1 MLQYFYAWASKLNS
15 AFQMASSPR
24 RFTTTQQLLRVLF
37 LVVFLPVIYYAYQCG
52 LNIYSYSKERA
63 QLKHDYSEA
72 NSIVNGLLSVDRW
85 RDNISEIVMTQINEF
100 TLTQQQEDT
109 LQAEVNKILNNMISQ
124 ADSMINQKQT
134 SVGGKLKK
142 FAFNTFV
149 NVDKIRAQ
157 VPAFSQSIINEVKRP
172 RTKERLKFVAREK
185 LQELA
190 AKTRDSVEVQVSD
203 FDKILIRYQAQ
214 TLGELNK
221 EIAIRSEALQDN
233 TYDKAFTLIGLLIGF
248 VILWRFLRYWPMMY
262 TPMFVASVLLA
273 LVVLITSLFTPMI
286 EIDAR
291 IQKMSFL
298 LIGKHVEFT
307 DQVLFYQS
315 KSIMDVIR
323 ILINTHKADSVLVG
337 VLILAFSVLFPI
349 AKLLSTEI
357 FLMGRARWT
366 RSGIVR
372 FFAFKSGKWSMADVM
387 VVAIFM
393 AYIGFKGIID
403 SQLENINLE
412 TKTVKSIA
420 TNHTSLQPGFIL
432 FTSFVMFSLL
442 LSVILK
448 RIAPPAPAAAAAVA
462 AAEPLVPE
470 TDPASPVAL

>member
-1 MLQYFYAWASKLNS
+1 METIR
-15 AFQMASSPR
+15 PH
-24 RFTTTQQLLRVLF
+24 FTIRQQFFRVLF
-37 LVVFLPVIYYAYQCG
+37 LLAFLPVIFYAYQCG
-52 LNIYSYSKERA
+52 RNIYTYSQQRA

-85 RDNISEIVMTQINEF
+85 RDNIASIVMTQINEF
-100 TLTQQQEDT
+100 TLTQAQEDT
-109 LQAEVNKILNNMISQ
+109 LRVEINKILNNMISQ
-124 ADSMINQKQT
+124 ADSMINQRQT
-134 SVGGKLKK
+134 SIGGKLKK

-157 VPAFSQSIINEVKRP
+157 VPAFSESIVNEVKKP
-172 RTKERLKFVAREK
+172 RTKERLRFVAREK

-190 AKTRDSVEVQVSD
+190 SKTRDSVEVGASEY
-203 FDKILIRYQAQ
+203 DKILNHYQVQ

-221 EIAIRSEALQDN
+221 EIGIQSQELEDK
-233 TYDKAFTLIGLLIGF
+233 TYEKVFTLIGLMIGC
-248 VILWRFLRYWPMMY
+248 VIVWRLLRYLPMMY
-262 TPMFVASVLLA
+262 TPMFVVSVLFA

-298 LIGKHVEFT
+298 LIGEHIEFN
-307 DQVLFYQS
+307 DQVLFFQS
-315 KSIMDVIR
+315 KSIIDVIR
-323 ILINTHKADSVLVG
+323 ILISTHKADSVFVG
-337 VLILAFSVLFPI
+337 ILILGFSVLFPI
-349 AKLLSTEI
+349 AKLVSTEI
-357 FLMGRARWT
+357 FLLGSAPWA
-366 RSGIVR
+366 RSGIIR

-403 SQLENINLE
+403 SQLENINIE
-412 TKTVKSIA
+412 TRTVRSIA

-432 FTSFVMFSLL
+432 FVCFVLFSLL

-448 RIAPPAPAAAAAVA
+448 RIAPPAPAADAAVVSA
-462 AAEPLVPE
+462 QPLADSP
-470 TDPASPVAL
+470 TPAL